1 MRLHFATMTAIALAL
16 SAPAHATGSTC
27 IGSGSCPTTTNNTT
41 NAPVANGGAGG
52 QGGQGGAG
60 GAGGLGG
67 SASAV
72 AVAASSSASASSV
85 KSENKNTNDNRS
97 AANSNQGQ
105 LQGQLQGQEQGQT
118 VTWVNPRAPVSTAAA
133 AALATSSEACMGSS
147 SIGGQGVGFGLSF
160 GTTWENEDCKLR
172 KQAGLLYAVGAP
184 EAAKELLCT
193 APEIRAAYL
202 AAGKPC
208 AADVP
213 TPQQVVGEN
222 QIQMSPLVP
231 N

>member
-1 MRLHFATMTAIALAL
+1 MRLHFATLTAIGLAL
-16 SAPAHATGSTC
+16 TAPAYATGSTC
-27 IGSGSCPTTTNNTT
+27 IGSGSCPSTSTTTT

-52 QGGQGGAG
+52 TAT
-60 GAGGLGG
+60 
-67 SASAV
+67 
-72 AVAASSSASASSV
+72 SASSAASV
-85 KSENKNTNDNRS
+85 AAAAVVSKNENNNDNRS
-97 AANSNQGQ
+97 AAHSNQGQ
-105 LQGQLQGQEQGQT
+105 LQGQLQGQEQGQS
-118 VTWVNPRAPVSTAAA
+118 VTYINPRAPVSTAAA

-172 KQAGLLYAVGAP
+172 KQAGLLFAVGAP

-202 AAGKPC
+202 AANKPC

-222 QIQMSPLVP
+222 QIEMSPVVP